1 MIKLRAMQ
9 PEDFTPSPEGTR
21 LALIEA
27 GFCLFGQHSFAATS
41 TRQLA
46 SLAKANIGSIAY
58 HFGGKAGLRQ
68 ACAEEVARRMQAIPA
83 AMPPQ
88 MLPSAEDAIAQLQTF
103 LRSLVRFLFV
113 GPQAE
118 TMLPFMLRELSEQGP
133 AVEVLYSRMVGPMH
147 QRLCLLWGAATQQD
161 PETDAVRLVVFSLIG
176 QVLYFRVGAPIV
188 TRRLGWSA
196 IGPAETAQITQTLLA
211 TLDALLAASER
222 P

>member
-1 MIKLRAMQ
+1 MQ
-9 PEDFTPSPEGTR
+9 PDNLVQSPEGTR

-27 GFCLFGQHSFAATS
+27 GFRLFGQHSFAATS

-46 SLAKANIGSIAY
+46 ALAKANIGSIAY
-58 HFGGKAGLRQ
+58 HFGSKAGLRQ
-68 ACAEEVARRMQAIPA
+68 ACAEEVARRMQAIPT

-88 MLPSAEDAIAQLQTF
+88 TLASANEARAQLQSF
-103 LRSLVRFLFV
+103 LRSLVQFLFV
-113 GPQAE
+113 GHEAE
-118 TMLPFMLRELSEQGP
+118 TMLPFLLRELSEQGP

-147 QRLCLLWGAATQQD
+147 QRLCLLWGAATRQD

-188 TRRLGWSA
+188 TRRLGWSG